1 MKSSTQPPW
10 AVGSICDYNVDP
22 NLTKENGGRAHD
34 DLHTNIIICNPHCTR
49 VSLRCKT
56 KFFIN
61 MMKPVKRVSGPGAVG
76 SIRDYYVDPN
86 LTEEDRAVPN
96 SHDGWMDVKV
106 RNSNSRFMIEIV
118 FNTCLP
124 LYL

>member
-1 MKSSTQPPW
+1 MMIYVQILFCVT
-10 AVGSICDYNVDP
+10 
-22 NLTKENGGRAHD
+22 LTV
-34 DLHTNIIICNPHCTR
+34 
-49 VSLRCKT
+49 VSLRYEN
-56 KFFIN
+56 KFSIN
-61 MMKPVKRVSGPGAVG
+61 MMEPVKRVSGPGAVG

>member
-1 MKSSTQPPW
+1 MAEHNRQQFCRRK
-10 AVGSICDYNVDP
+10 
-22 NLTKENGGRAHD
+22 RA
-34 DLHTNIIICNPHCTR
+34 
-49 VSLRCKT
+49 
-56 KFFIN
+56 
-61 MMKPVKRVSGPGAVG
+61 AVG